1 MKKILGIVMAMVMAV
16 VVGVMPVG
24 AYSTLSNGFADLRG
38 DINGDGY
45 ITQVDA
51 EALRTVLRSD
61 GNEPAYPEAD
71 VNEDGV
77 INTRDYVALSSI
89 IITSPDVEV
98 QNIIRTD
105 MDIAAGVSHR
115 VRQLT
120 SMSTNVVII
129 EYDGIVPNHTLER
142 LGCTNIISGTNT
154 KYVKAK
160 ISRSGGLTQFSAYYI

>member
-1 MKKILGIVMAMVMAV
+1 MKKILGIVMTMVMAV
-16 VVGVMPVG
+16 IVGVMPVG

-45 ITQVDA
+45 ITQADA
-51 EALRTVLRSD
+51 EAFRTVLLS
-61 GNEPAYPEAD
+61 NELAYPEAD
-71 VNEDGV
+71 VDENGV
-77 INTRDYVALSSI
+77 VNTRDYVALSSI
-89 IITSPDVEV
+89 IITSPDVEA

-115 VRQLT
+115 ARQLT
-120 SMSTNVVII
+120 SMSNNVIII

-142 LGCTNIISGTNT
+142 LGCTNILTGQFT

-160 ISRSGGLTQFSAYYI
+160 ISRSGYPTSFSAYYI

>member
-16 VVGVMPVG
+16 IVGVMPVG

-45 ITQVDA
+45 ITQADA
-51 EALRTVLRSD
+51 EALRTVLLS
-61 GNEPAYPEAD
+61 NELAYPEAD

-77 INTRDYVALSSI
+77 VNTRDYVALSSI
-89 IITSPDVEV
+89 IITSPDVEA

-115 VRQLT
+115 ARQLT
-120 SMSTNVVII
+120 SMSNNVIII

-142 LGCTNIISGTNT
+142 LGCTNILTGQFT

-160 ISRSGGLTQFSAYYI
+160 ISRSGYPTSFSAYYI

>member
-16 VVGVMPVG
+16 IVGVMPVG
-24 AYSTLSNGFADLRG
+24 AYSTLSNGFTDLRG

-45 ITQVDA
+45 ITQADA
-51 EALRTVLRSD
+51 EALRTVLLS
-61 GNEPAYPEAD
+61 NELAYPEAD
-71 VNEDGV
+71 VDENGV
-77 INTRDYVALSSI
+77 VNTRDYVALSSI
-89 IITSPDVEV
+89 IITSPDVEA

-115 VRQLT
+115 ARQLT
-120 SMSTNVVII
+120 SMSNNVIII

-142 LGCTNIISGTNT
+142 LGCTNILTGQFT

-160 ISRSGGLTQFSAYYI
+160 ISRSGYPTSFSAYYI

>member
-51 EALRTVLRSD
+51 EALRTVLR

-71 VNEDGV
+71 VDENGV
-77 INTRDYVALSSI
+77 INTRDYVVLSSI

>member
-16 VVGVMPVG
+16 IVGVMPVC
-24 AYSTLSNGFADLRG
+24 AYTSLSNGFADLRG

-45 ITQVDA
+45 ITQADA
-51 EALRTVLRSD
+51 EALKTVLRGS
-61 GNEPAYPEAD
+61 EPAYPEAD
-71 VNEDGV
+71 VDENGV
-77 INTRDYVALSSI
+77 VNTRDYVVLSSI

-120 SMSTNVVII
+120 SISTNVVII

>member
-16 VVGVMPVG
+16 IVGVMPVG

-45 ITQVDA
+45 ITQADA
-51 EALRTVLRSD
+51 EALRTVLLS
-61 GNEPAYPEAD
+61 NELAYPEAD
-71 VNEDGV
+71 VDENGV
-77 INTRDYVALSSI
+77 VNTRDYVALSSI
-89 IITSPDVEV
+89 IITSPDVEA

-120 SMSTNVVII
+120 SMSNNVIII
-129 EYDGIVPNHTLER
+129 EYDGIIPNHTLER
-142 LGCTNIISGTNT
+142 LGCTNILTGQFT

-160 ISRSGGLTQFSAYYI
+160 ISRSGYPTSFSAYYI

>member
-16 VVGVMPVG
+16 IVGVMPVE

-45 ITQVDA
+45 ITQADA
-51 EALRTVLRSD
+51 EALRTVLLS
-61 GNEPAYPEAD
+61 NELAYPEAD

-77 INTRDYVALSSI
+77 VNTRDYVALSSI
-89 IITSPDVEV
+89 IITSPDVEA

-115 VRQLT
+115 ARQLT
-120 SMSTNVVII
+120 SMSNNVIII
-129 EYDGIVPNHTLER
+129 EYDGIIPNHTLER
-142 LGCTNIISGTNT
+142 LGCTNILTGQFT

-160 ISRSGGLTQFSAYYI
+160 ISRSGYPTSFSAYYI

>member
-16 VVGVMPVG
+16 IVGVMPVG

-45 ITQVDA
+45 ITQTDA
-51 EALRTVLRSD
+51 EALRTVLLS
-61 GNEPAYPEAD
+61 NELAYPEAD

-77 INTRDYVALSSI
+77 VNTRDYVALSSI
-89 IITSPDVEV
+89 IITSPDVEA

-115 VRQLT
+115 ARQLT
-120 SMSTNVVII
+120 SMSNNVIII
-129 EYDGIVPNHTLER
+129 EYDGIIPNHTLER
-142 LGCTNIISGTNT
+142 LGCTNILTGQFT

-160 ISRSGGLTQFSAYYI
+160 ISRSGYPTSFSAYYI

>member
-16 VVGVMPVG
+16 IVGVMPVG

-45 ITQVDA
+45 ITQADA
-51 EALRTVLRSD
+51 EALRTVLL
-61 GNEPAYPEAD
+61 GNELAYPEAD
-71 VNEDGV
+71 VDENGV
-77 INTRDYVALSSI
+77 VNTRDYVALSSI

-115 VRQLT
+115 VKQLT

>member
-1 MKKILGIVMAMVMAV
+1 MKKILGMVMAMVMAV

-24 AYSTLSNGFADLRG
+24 AYTTLANGFADLRG
-38 DINGDGY
+38 DINDDGY
-45 ITQVDA
+45 ITQADA
-51 EALRTVLRSD
+51 EALRTVLRS
-61 GNEPAYPEAD
+61 GGYEPAYPEAD

-77 INTRDYVALSSI
+77 INTRDYVTLSNI
-89 IITSPDVEV
+89 LITSPDVEV

>member
-16 VVGVMPVG
+16 IVGVMPVG
-24 AYSTLSNGFADLRG
+24 AYTSLSNGFADLRG

-45 ITQVDA
+45 ITQADA
-51 EALRTVLRSD
+51 EALRTVLRSG

-71 VNEDGV
+71 VDENGV
-77 INTRDYVALSSI
+77 VNTRDYVVLSSI
-89 IITSPDVEV
+89 VITSPDVEV

-120 SMSTNVVII
+120 SISTNVVII

>member
-16 VVGVMPVG
+16 IVGVMPVG

-45 ITQVDA
+45 ITQADA
-51 EALRTVLRSD
+51 EALRTVLLS
-61 GNEPAYPEAD
+61 NELAYPEAD
-71 VNEDGV
+71 VDENGV
-77 INTRDYVALSSI
+77 VNTRDYVALSSI

-115 VRQLT
+115 VKQLT

>member
-16 VVGVMPVG
+16 MVGVMPVG
-24 AYSTLSNGFADLRG
+24 AYSTLSNGFAELRG
-38 DINGDGY
+38 DINDDGY
-45 ITQVDA
+45 ITQADA
-51 EALRTVLRSD
+51 EALRTVLR
-61 GNEPAYPEAD
+61 GEEPAYPEAD
-71 VNEDGV
+71 VNEDGAV
-77 INTRDYVALSSI
+77 TTADWVALVNI

-120 SMSTNVVII
+120 SMSNNVAII

-142 LGCTNIISGTNT
+142 LGCPNIISGQNT

>member
-16 VVGVMPVG
+16 IVGVMPVG

-45 ITQVDA
+45 ITQADA
-51 EALRTVLRSD
+51 EALRTVLLS
-61 GNEPAYPEAD
+61 NELAYPEAD
-71 VNEDGV
+71 VDENGV
-77 INTRDYVALSSI
+77 VNTRDYVALSSI
-89 IITSPDVEV
+89 IITSPDVEA

-115 VRQLT
+115 ARQLT
-120 SMSTNVVII
+120 SMSNNVIII

-142 LGCTNIISGTNT
+142 LGCTNILTGQFT

-160 ISRSGGLTQFSAYYI
+160 ISRSGYPTSFSAYYI